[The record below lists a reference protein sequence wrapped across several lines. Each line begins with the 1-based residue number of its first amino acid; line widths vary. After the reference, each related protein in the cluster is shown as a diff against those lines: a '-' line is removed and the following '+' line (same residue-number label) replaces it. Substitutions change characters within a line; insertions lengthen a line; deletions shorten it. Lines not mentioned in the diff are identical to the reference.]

1 MITTLAESN
10 ASTKIGGGIRDING
24 DGDTLDTIAVYRG
37 SVTETNRPGINLK
50 ADARID
56 NQKLLGGIWY
66 ERANH
71 KQTQPAVRLDNAGN
85 SASFWLDDA
94 SQYLLRQDGTQYQG
108 RNQVTISTGTSLF
121 VQDTVSLM
129 KDQLTVQVGA
139 ANRAIE
145 RNFTNY
151 KNEGS
156 GQGVDYN
163 IVKTYQAFLPSFG
176 IKANID
182 ADSHVYFNAAKNMKA
197 PGNFSFQSLMVGGS
211 IVNGQLTGAAMRD
224 PIVQMETSNN
234 VDLGYRYSND
244 RVMAGATVFA
254 VDFQNRIAVAYDPVS
269 NLSIDNNV
277 GAVATRGMEL
287 EAGYQL
293 DSNWS
298 LYGSV
303 SYTSSVMQSDLCTGV
318 TTCLA
323 TSGKQLP
330 DTPPWMSALRLNYVS
345 GSLYGNVDF
354 KYTGNSYS
362 NLVNSE
368 SMRDYGIV
376 NLTVGY
382 RFANMGLFKKPSLQ
396 LNVAN
401 LLDQQYERISSGSGS
416 SFTASSP
423 AFFYMGSPRFTS
435 LTFRTEF

>member
-1 MITTLAESN
+1 M
-10 ASTKIGGGIRDING
+10 
-24 DGDTLDTIAVYRG
+24 
-37 SVTETNRPGINLK
+37 
-50 ADARID
+50 
-56 NQKLLGGIWY
+56 
-66 ERANH
+66 
-71 KQTQPAVRLDNAGN
+71 
-85 SASFWLDDA
+85 
-94 SQYLLRQDGTQYQG
+94 
-108 RNQVTISTGTSLF
+108 
-121 VQDTVSLM
+121 
-129 KDQLTVQVGA
+129 QVGA